1 MTMQSSNTKVHK
13 WALDESIDFNLDCNN
28 GCESLLHE
36 AYRNGHVSVVKE
48 VVDRLVRHLGREE
61 LHKLCRKTNELTA
74 PPLTL
79 AVLCGRMEI
88 VRVLLDAG
96 FDMNFSNPPWETPS
110 TEAIR
115 YDRDDIA
122 RVLLEYSYDTLPQS
136 DEEVEGP
143 REDDTSIE
151 CPDASKALEC
161 ESCLG

>member
-1 MTMQSSNTKVHK
+1 
-13 WALDESIDFNLDCNN
+13 
-28 GCESLLHE
+28 
-36 AYRNGHVSVVKE
+36 
-48 VVDRLVRHLGREE
+48 
-61 LHKLCRKTNELTA
+61 
-74 PPLTL
+74 
-79 AVLCGRMEI
+79 MEI

-96 FDMNFSNPPWETPS
+96 FDMNFSNPPWETPL

-122 RVLLEYSYDTLPQS
+122 RVLLEHSYDTLPQS

-151 CPDASKALEC
+151 CPDASKALEY